1 MLQDNKQI
9 RHHQEGGKE
18 KFKHSYDCKK
28 KKKKTCNKHSE
39 LSNQKKREQRTF
51 KKSIQE
57 YLKKLNKN

>member
-39 LSNQKKREQRTF
+39 LSNQKKRE
-51 KKSIQE
+51 
-57 YLKKLNKN
+57 